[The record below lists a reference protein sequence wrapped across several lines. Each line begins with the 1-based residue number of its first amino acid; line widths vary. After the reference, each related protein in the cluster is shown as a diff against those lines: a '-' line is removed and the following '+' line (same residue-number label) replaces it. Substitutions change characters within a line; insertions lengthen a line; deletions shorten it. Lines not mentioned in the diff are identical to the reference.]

1 MAETAET
8 AVRVK
13 TAEME
18 VTAVMLAQVP
28 TQMAVMAEME
38 AQTEPM
44 EGMVATEEAGIIH
57 PVVMVVTAVM
67 AEAMVVMAATA
78 VMGVKTAEMEETE
91 VMVTDPVMAETE
103 AMRVPAASAVRLAA
117 AGVREDMMVLPG

>member
-57 PVVMVVTAVM
+57 PVVMVVMVVTAVM
-67 AEAMVVMAATA
+67 AEAMVVMAAA
-78 VMGVKTAEMEETE
+78 YN
-91 VMVTDPVMAETE
+91 
-103 AMRVPAASAVRLAA
+103 S
-117 AGVREDMMVLPG
+117 

>member
-44 EGMVATEEAGIIH
+44 EGMVGTEEAGIIP

-67 AEAMVVMAATA
+67 AAAMVVMAAA
-78 VMGVKTAEMEETE
+78 YN
-91 VMVTDPVMAETE
+91 
-103 AMRVPAASAVRLAA
+103 S
-117 AGVREDMMVLPG
+117 

>member
-38 AQTEPM
+38 AQTEQM

-57 PVVMVVTAVM
+57 PVVTAVM
-67 AEAMVVMAATA
+67 AAAMVVMAAA
-78 VMGVKTAEMEETE
+78 YN
-91 VMVTDPVMAETE
+91 
-103 AMRVPAASAVRLAA
+103 S
-117 AGVREDMMVLPG
+117 

>member
-44 EGMVATEEAGIIH
+44 EGVVATEEAGIIH
-57 PVVMVVTAVM
+57 PVVMVVMVVTAVM
-67 AEAMVVMAATA
+67 AAAMVVMAAA
-78 VMGVKTAEMEETE
+78 YN
-91 VMVTDPVMAETE
+91 
-103 AMRVPAASAVRLAA
+103 S
-117 AGVREDMMVLPG
+117 

>member
-44 EGMVATEEAGIIH
+44 EGVVATEEAGIIH
-57 PVVMVVTAVM
+57 PVVMVVMVVTTVMAVM
-67 AEAMVVMAATA
+67 AAVMVVMAAA
-78 VMGVKTAEMEETE
+78 YN
-91 VMVTDPVMAETE
+91 
-103 AMRVPAASAVRLAA
+103 S
-117 AGVREDMMVLPG
+117 

>member
-44 EGMVATEEAGIIH
+44 EGMVATEEAGVIH

-67 AEAMVVMAATA
+67 AAAMVVMAAA
-78 VMGVKTAEMEETE
+78 YN
-91 VMVTDPVMAETE
+91 
-103 AMRVPAASAVRLAA
+103 S
-117 AGVREDMMVLPG
+117 

>member
-1 MAETAET
+1 
-8 AVRVK
+8 
-13 TAEME
+13 
-18 VTAVMLAQVP
+18 MLAQVP

-67 AEAMVVMAATA
+67 AAAMVVMAAA
-78 VMGVKTAEMEETE
+78 YN
-91 VMVTDPVMAETE
+91 
-103 AMRVPAASAVRLAA
+103 S
-117 AGVREDMMVLPG
+117 